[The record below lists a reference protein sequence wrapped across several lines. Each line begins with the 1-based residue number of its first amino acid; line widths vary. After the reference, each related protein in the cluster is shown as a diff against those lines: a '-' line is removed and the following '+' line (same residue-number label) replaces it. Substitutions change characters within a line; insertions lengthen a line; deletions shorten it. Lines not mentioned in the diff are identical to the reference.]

1 MHFRKAV
8 RVRCA
13 LLEYY
18 AVYPKPSQARRWL
31 LLVCPFLP
39 VFSFLN
45 FVSCLPIMFNFQQL
59 AGTLTIFFAL
69 KALAGFDTVNSHSRK
84 HGSCVVMYEKQC
96 L

>member
-18 AVYPKPSQARRWL
+18 AVYPSPAKQDVGCYLFVTSFPFSVFLTLSHAYHHVQLSTARRH
-31 LLVCPFLP
+31 
-39 VFSFLN
+39 
-45 FVSCLPIMFNFQQL
+45 FNH
-59 AGTLTIFFAL
+59 FFAL

-84 HGSCVVMYEKQC
+84 RGSCVVMYEKLC